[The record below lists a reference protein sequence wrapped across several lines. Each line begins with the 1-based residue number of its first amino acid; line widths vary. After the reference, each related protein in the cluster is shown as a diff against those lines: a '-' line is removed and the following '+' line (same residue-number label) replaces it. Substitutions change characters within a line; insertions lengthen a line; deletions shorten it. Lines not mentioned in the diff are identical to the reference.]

1 MSTPESTTRRA
12 EAPATLA
19 GVLQIGG
26 ELTVKRLGFGAMRL
40 PGARGGDARGGN
52 RLLHRA
58 IELGVNFLDTAHA
71 YGHSEQLIGEALYP
85 YPDDLVIATKAGL
98 ERGGADGRPETIRRH
113 AERSLQVLRL
123 GGLPPPPPHNIY
135 SPG

>member
-1 MSTPESTTRRA
+1 MSTPESTPRST
-12 EAPATLA
+12 EAPDNLA
-19 GVLQIGG
+19 GVLELGG
-26 ELTVKRLGFGAMRL
+26 VVSVNRLGFGAMRL
-40 PGARGGDARGGN
+40 PGARGRGDPPGAD

-71 YGHSEQLIGEALYP
+71 YGRSEQVIGEALYP

-98 ERGGADGRPETIRRH
+98 ERGGADGRPETIRRP

-123 GGLPPPPPHNIY
+123 RPV
-135 SPG
+135 